1 MHKVVKVFELMI
13 LFLAVS
19 TPGFSQSNY
28 TWNGGVASWNDPAAW
43 TPNGV
48 PGAADTAIVNAGQ
61 ANLDSDVQVAGFKLT
76 GGTVYGGGKLAV
88 TARMVWSN
96 GYLTG
101 DSLSPSAGNL
111 VEVGPGATL
120 ELSGD
125 NSKNLDRRT
134 LVNKG
139 TATWSGAGIF
149 KFRNNAVFENQPG
162 ASFDIQNNAL
172 MDFVTPGGVFNN
184 YGALAKSAG
193 NSASTIDVPFH
204 NSGTVTVAA
213 GRLKLTRGGSGSNA
227 VYNLNAGKILDFG
240 RGAHLVDN
248 VSFNGSGT
256 VEISDD
262 TLSIGAGGA
271 AFGAAVTLKLSKGL
285 LAVGSPISLGGILN
299 WSRGAITGPGAIS
312 TNSLVINGS
321 NTKTL
326 SGAVLTCS
334 GNGSW
339 SDTGTLKLTDNAVL
353 EIGPAAA
360 FDIQNGALL
369 DYLAP
374 GGVFS
379 NAGTLT
385 KSAGPDTTTIDVF
398 FNNTGVVNLNIGAL
412 RFNRGSSSSGSIFTL
427 AAGTR
432 LEFSGGVND
441 LAANVTLNGAGNF
454 AVSGGTTNLLGAYNL
469 SGTLEVS
476 GGTFHGAGDLNL
488 AGPLAWIGGDITGT
502 GTITANNS
510 LAISSDKP
518 KKLDERILVNK
529 GSATWNG
536 AGSLRLKDLATFI
549 NGAGASFTIQGNG
562 LIDVPTPNEGLFKN
576 AGTILR
582 SAGADTFIFALPVQN
597 SGALDIRSGVVKF
610 TNTLLNDAAGTIR
623 GGKTLDVRAA
633 AFTNNGAVNP
643 GTSPGL
649 LIVLGDYP
657 QSASAALNIEIGGNA
672 VGSEYD
678 QLAVSDTARL
688 GGTLNVSLVNNFTPA
703 LTDSFSILTYA
714 GRNGQFDSVN
724 IPTVNGDPVF
734 EYFYRS
740 DRLILKTVLQDTT
753 PPNPGSGAVNDTVQT
768 YEETPVNINVLA
780 NDGDP
785 NGRPIV
791 LISFSN
797 PKKGIATLV
806 SDSTINYAPFSN
818 YFGADSFFY
827 VISNDVGIR
836 DTAQVLITVLPVND
850 PPAITP
856 ALPPVS
862 FPEDGSYF
870 LNLDAYVQDV
880 DNTPGQ
886 MAWTASVL
894 SAQPFTAETLNATP
908 GGAKTLAI
916 PSPIANR
923 QSSIFNHQSS
933 IEIDPS
939 DLQIAINPVTHIAA
953 FSASGDSSGIFTVA
967 FTVSDPEGAVDTDTI
982 TVTVA
987 PVNDAPRLA
996 LPDIAFPEDS
1006 SYTLNLDDYAA
1017 DPEHGA
1023 EELSW
1028 SAEVIAAQG
1037 TDSPGAKIANLQSSR
1052 LPAVGQAIINH
1063 QSSIFNRQSAP
1074 GGIEVD
1080 PADLQVSIDP
1090 ATRVASFSVSG
1101 DSSGVFTVVFSAADP
1116 EGATGADTITVAVA
1130 AVNDPP
1136 FLSAPI
1142 GDVSY
1147 PEDSGPHTVAANLG
1161 SVFGDP
1167 DPGATLIFS
1176 AASDNPDIQAGVQGT
1191 ALVLASSPDYF
1202 GEGTVVVTA
1211 QDSSGATAS
1220 DTFAV
1225 AITPVNDPPQVTLPD
1240 ISFPEDSSYVLD
1252 LDDWVNDVDNNAS
1265 ELSWSARVIGA
1276 QGTNSPGAKIVNRQ
1290 SSIAHLPSSIFHF
1303 PSVPGGIEV
1312 DTSDL
1317 QIVIDPATRTAT
1329 FSVSGDSAGVFTAT
1343 FTASDPGGL
1352 SHTDTM
1358 LVIVAAENDLPL
1370 VANPIS
1376 DVIYPEDGG
1385 THTVV
1390 ADLNAVFSDPD
1401 PGTVL
1406 SFSAASDNPDIQVN
1420 VAGDSLTLNASLN
1433 YFGGGSVAVFADDG
1447 SGGLA
1452 GDTFLVNIFPLNDPP
1467 VIAGLPDTLGFRE
1480 DSSASLHLWDYVEDL
1495 ETADSL
1501 LSYTFSVSNDS
1512 LLHEYDPSTGL
1523 LTLSA
1528 AGGFSGAALLGVE
1541 VSDDSA
1547 ATAAAAIIVIVEPLV
1562 GIGEPVDAAA
1572 PTDFALEQ
1580 NYPNPFNPGTAISY
1594 QLSANSFVT
1603 LAIYDVQGRRV
1614 RTLVNENK
1622 APGRYTVQWDG
1633 RDGGGRP
1640 AASGMYVYRLEAG
1653 GFRAVRKMILLK

>member
-1 MHKVVKVFELMI
+1 MRNVVKILGIWV

-28 TWNGGVASWNDPAAW
+28 TWNGGVASWSDPAAW

-61 ANLDSDVQVAGFKLT
+61 ATLDSDVQVAGFKLT
-76 GGTVYGGGKLAV
+76 GGTVYGGGKLTV

-111 VEVGPGATL
+111 VEVGPGANL

-139 TATWSGAGIF
+139 AATWSGTGIF
-149 KFRNNAVFENQPG
+149 KFRNNAVFENQTG
-162 ASFDIQNNAL
+162 ASFDIQNNTL
-172 MDFVTPGGVFNN
+172 VDFITPGGVFNN
-184 YGALAKSAG
+184 HGALTKSAG

-213 GRLKLTRGGSGSNA
+213 GRLKLTRGGGGSNA

-240 RGAHLVDN
+240 RGAHQVDN
-248 VSFNGSGT
+248 VSFNGTGV

-262 TLSIGAGGA
+262 TLGIGAGGA
-271 AFGAAVTLKLSKGL
+271 TFGAAVTLKLSKGL
-285 LAVGSPISLGGILN
+285 LAVGSPVSLGGILS
-299 WSRGAITGPGAIS
+299 WSRGTITGPAAIS
-312 TNSLVINGS
+312 SNSLVINGS

-326 SGAVLTCS
+326 SGAVLSCL

-353 EIGPAAA
+353 EIGPAAT

-374 GGVFS
+374 GGTFS
-379 NAGTLT
+379 NAGALV

-398 FNNTGVVNLNIGAL
+398 FNNTGSVNLNIGAL
-412 RFNRGSSSSGSIFTL
+412 RFKRGSSSSGSVFTL

-432 LEFSGGVND
+432 LEFNGGVND
-441 LAANVTLNGAGNF
+441 LAANVVLNGAGNL
-454 AVSGGTTNLLGAYNL
+454 AISGGTTNLLGAYNL
-469 SGTLEVS
+469 SGTLEIS
-476 GGTFHGAGDLNL
+476 GGTFHGVGDLNL

-510 LAISSDKP
+510 LAISSEKP
-518 KKLDERILVNK
+518 KKLDERTLVNK

-549 NGAGASFTIQGNG
+549 NGAGASFTIQDNG
-562 LIDVPTPNEGLFKN
+562 LIDVPTPNEGLFRN

-582 SAGADTFIFALPVQN
+582 NAGADTFTFALPVQN
-597 SGALDIRSGVVKF
+597 SGTLDIRSGVAKF
-610 TNTLLNDAAGTIR
+610 SNTLLNDAAGIIR
-623 GGKTLDVRAA
+623 GSKTLDVRAA
-633 AFTNNGAVNP
+633 AFTNNGTVNP

-657 QSASAALNIEIGGNA
+657 QSAAAALNIEIGGSA
-672 VGSEYD
+672 MGSEYD
-678 QLAVSDTARL
+678 QLAVSDTAKL

-714 GRNGQFDSVN
+714 ARTDSFDAVN
-724 IPTVNGDPVF
+724 IPTANGDPVF
-734 EYFYRS
+734 EYFYRG

-768 YEETPVNINVLA
+768 YEETPVNVNVLA

-797 PKKGIATLV
+797 PRKGTATLV

-818 YFGADSFFY
+818 YFGPDSFFY

-880 DNTPGQ
+880 DNTPAE
-886 MAWTASVL
+886 MNWTATVL
-894 SAQPFTAETLNATP
+894 SAQPFSAKTLDSTP
-908 GGAKTLAI
+908 GGTKTLAN
-916 PSPIANR
+916 PAPVANR

-933 IEIDPS
+933 IEVDPS

-953 FSASGDSSGIFTVA
+953 FSASSDSSGIFTVA

-1006 SYTLNLDDYAA
+1006 SFTLNLDDYVA

-1037 TDSPGAKIANLQSSR
+1037 TDSPGAKIANLQSSI
-1052 LPAVGQAIINH
+1052 LNP
-1063 QSSIFNRQSAP
+1063 QSAP

-1080 PADLQVSIDP
+1080 PSDLQVSIDP
-1090 ATRVASFSVSG
+1090 ATRVANFSVSG

-1116 EGATGADTITVAVA
+1116 EGATGTDTITVAVA
-1130 AVNDPP
+1130 GVNDPP

-1147 PEDSGPHTVAANLG
+1147 PEDSGPHTVAANLE

-1176 AASDNPDIQAGVQGT
+1176 AASDNPDIQAGVQGA
-1191 ALVLASSPDYF
+1191 ALIVNSSPDYF

-1211 QDSSGATAS
+1211 QDDSGATAS
-1220 DTFAV
+1220 GTFAV
-1225 AITPVNDPPQVTLPD
+1225 AITPVNDPPLVTLPD
-1240 ISFPEDSSYVLD
+1240 ISFPEDSSYTLNLD
-1252 LDDWVNDVDNNAS
+1252 LYVADVDNDPGEMA
-1265 ELSWSARVIGA
+1265 WSARVIGA
-1276 QGTNSPGAKIVNRQ
+1276 QGTNSPGAKIFNLQ
-1290 SSIAHLPSSIFHF
+1290 SSIANLPSSIFNLQ
-1303 PSVPGGIEV
+1303 SAPGGIEV

-1317 QIVIDPATRTAT
+1317 QIVIDPLTRAAT
-1329 FSVSGDSAGVFTAT
+1329 FSVSGDSAGVFTAA

-1358 LVIVAAENDLPL
+1358 LVIVAAENDLPV
-1370 VANPIS
+1370 VANPIP
-1376 DVIYPEDGG
+1376 DVAYPEDGG

-1390 ADLNAVFSDPD
+1390 ANLNAVFSDPD

-1406 SFSAASDNPDIQVN
+1406 SFSAASDNPDIQVT
-1420 VAGDSLTLNASLN
+1420 VAGDSLTLDASLN

-1452 GDTFLVNIFPLNDPP
+1452 GDTFLVSIFPLNDPP

-1480 DSSASLHLWDYVEDL
+1480 DSSASLNLWQYVEDL

-1512 LLHEYDPSTGL
+1512 LLYEYDPSTGL
-1523 LTLSA
+1523 LTLSSA
-1528 AGGFSGAALLGVE
+1528 SGFSGAALFGIE
-1541 VSDDSA
+1541 VSDDSGA
-1547 ATAAAAIIVIVEPLV
+1547 VAAAAIIVIVEPLV
-1562 GIGEPVDAAA
+1562 GLGDPLSGLLPGE
-1572 PTDFALEQ
+1572 FALEQ
-1580 NYPNPFNPGTAISY
+1580 NYPNPFNPTTNFGFRIADFG
-1594 QLSANSFVT
+1594 FVE
-1603 LAIYDVQGRRV
+1603 LKIYDLTGRLV
-1614 RTLVNENK
+1614 RNLINENK

-1633 RDGGGRP
+1633 KDGGGRP
-1640 AASGMYVYRLEAG
+1640 VASGVYLYRLEAG
-1653 GFRAVRKMILLK
+1653 SFRAVRKMILLK